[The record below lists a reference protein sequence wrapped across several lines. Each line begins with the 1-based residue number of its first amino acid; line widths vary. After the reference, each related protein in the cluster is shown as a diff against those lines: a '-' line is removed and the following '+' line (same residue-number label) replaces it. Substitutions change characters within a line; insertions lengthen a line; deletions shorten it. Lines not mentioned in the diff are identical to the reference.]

1 MSLAATRI
9 SAMCMD
15 KVGLHSSATSLD
27 AASPSLCIT
36 ITIITIIT
44 ISIIIIIGIIITL
57 EKQAEGTCSA
67 PHFHGALS
75 AFRETTRD
83 HNASV

>member
-36 ITIITIIT
+36 ITIITI
-44 ISIIIIIGIIITL
+44 SIIIIGIIITL

-83 HNASV
+83 SNASV

>member
-36 ITIITIIT
+36 ITIITI
-44 ISIIIIIGIIITL
+44 SIIIIGIIITL

-67 PHFHGALS
+67 PHFPWRTFG
-75 AFRETTRD
+75 FP
-83 HNASV
+83 

>member
-36 ITIITIIT
+36 ITIIIIIT
-44 ISIIIIIGIIITL
+44 ISIIIIGIIITL

>member
-1 MSLAATRI
+1 
-9 SAMCMD
+9 MCMD

-44 ISIIIIIGIIITL
+44 ISIIIIIIGIIITL

>member
-36 ITIITIIT
+36 ITIITI
-44 ISIIIIIGIIITL
+44 SIIIIGIIITL
-57 EKQAEGTCSA
+57 EEQAEGTCSA

>member
-15 KVGLHSSATSLD
+15 KVGLRSSATSLD

-36 ITIITIIT
+36 ITIITI
-44 ISIIIIIGIIITL
+44 SIIIIGIIITL

-67 PHFHGALS
+67 PHFPWRTFG
-75 AFRETTRD
+75 FP
-83 HNASV
+83 

>member
-44 ISIIIIIGIIITL
+44 ISIIIIGIIITL